1 MLYLTLVTAVAV
13 LGAFIAPLVLAYR
26 QTDSR
31 AHDAAPSAGLVVPR
45 VIQNSSIVYR
55 LGLVALA
62 PLLAWGISGE
72 LWPVVAYLVSVG
84 LGLSLFF
91 GLRRPILQFLEGALV
106 HDRSITVHEFIGQ
119 RHGND
124 PRIRAFAAAL
134 TVFAM
139 YGLIVC
145 VMIGLSTVLR
155 IVFSSDGGI
164 AELFVAAIFLIVAG
178 FTLVSGQPGIL
189 YATQI
194 QLGLT
199 YFGLFAAT
207 MFLLYLQGSAVG
219 AMPLKG
225 VVALGLIVI
234 VCAVVHFR
242 RRARYLDTSVR
253 PAAASPTGA
262 REREPRSVRLFVR
275 LQKILNSLVG
285 ILAMTLIVLAA
296 IVTGFELV
304 LGGVPAFAREALDAL
319 EAGTTVSTMTLIS
332 LIILP
337 LLHPMVDVVNWQ
349 RIAAFAR
356 LRDGGQFKDG
366 EWAAAFKTFGV
377 TYALEVP
384 LMALFIVLFGVIA
397 GLTLAGASAGDATQ
411 VFVVSLLGQ
420 ENSVAAAVLSLLMLA
435 FLALAVA
442 TIGSLFSAALDVVGG
457 DIAPALRSPSTSAT
471 GLADGPPARRTL
483 IAGLV
488 IGLLVLA
495 TFLLVDARAEHTF
508 GIAGLLGAMLGF
520 GSVQI
525 ALAPLVLAPL
535 LARSARFATV
545 TPAWAVAVLSV
556 GAAIGMGITIAGL
569 IFGQAALLPW
579 AVPAC
584 FGSTTLL
591 FVIAAL
597 VSRRDTTAA

>member
-1 MLYLTLVTAVAV
+1 MLYLALVTAVAV
-13 LGAFIAPLVLAYR
+13 LGAFIAPLVVAYR
-26 QTDSR
+26 QAGSG
-31 AHDAAPSAGLVVPR
+31 AHDAAPSAAHVAPR

-91 GLRRPILQFLEGALV
+91 ALRRPILQFVEGALV
-106 HDRSITVHEFIGQ
+106 HDRSITVHEFIAR

-124 PRIRAFAAAL
+124 PRIKAFAAAL
-134 TVFAM
+134 SVFAI

-145 VMIGLSTVLR
+145 VMIGLATVLR
-155 IVFSSDGGI
+155 TVFSGAGGI

-178 FTLVSGQPGIL
+178 FTLISGRLGIL
-189 YATQI
+189 HATQI

-207 MFLLYLQGSAVG
+207 VFLLYLQGSAVG

-225 VVALGLIVI
+225 IVALALIVV

-253 PAAASPTGA
+253 PGAATVN
-262 REREPRSVRLFVR
+262 EREPKSVRLFVR
-275 LQKILNSLVG
+275 VQKILNSLVG

-296 IVTGFELV
+296 IVTAFELI
-304 LGGVPAFAREALDAL
+304 LGGAPAFAREALDAL
-319 EAGTTVSTMTLIS
+319 EAGTTMSTMTLVS
-332 LIILP
+332 LIVLP

-366 EWAAAFKTFGV
+366 EWSAAFKTFSM
-377 TYALEVP
+377 TYTLEVP
-384 LMALFIVLFGVIA
+384 LMALFIVLFGLIA

-411 VFVVSLLGQ
+411 VFVASLLGQ
-420 ENSVAAAVLSLLMLA
+420 ENSVAAAVVSLLMLG

-442 TIGSLFSAALDVVGG
+442 TIGSLFSAAVDVVGG
-457 DIAPALRSPSTSAT
+457 DIVPALRSRSTWAT
-471 GLADGPPARRTL
+471 GAADGQPARGTP

-488 IGLLVLA
+488 IGLFVLA
-495 TFLLVDARAEHTF
+495 TFLLADTRAEHTL

-520 GSVQI
+520 TSVQI

-535 LARSARFATV
+535 LAKSARFATV
-545 TPAWAVAVLSV
+545 TPAWAFAVLSV
-556 GAAIGMGITIAGL
+556 GAAIGVGITIAGL
-569 IFGQAALLPW
+569 IFGQAALLLW

-597 VSRRDTTAA
+597 INRRDTAAA

>member
-1 MLYLTLVTAVAV
+1 MLYLALVTAAAV

-26 QTDSR
+26 QTSSR
-31 AHDAAPSAGLVVPR
+31 AHDAAPSAGHVAPR

-72 LWPVVAYLVSVG
+72 LWPVVVYLVSVG
-84 LGLSLFF
+84 LGLSLFYV
-91 GLRRPILQFLEGALV
+91 LRRPILQFLEGALV

-275 LQKILNSLVG
+275 MQKILNSLVG

-420 ENSVAAAVLSLLMLA
+420 ENSVAAAVLSLLMLG

>member
-1 MLYLTLVTAVAV
+1 
-13 LGAFIAPLVLAYR
+13 
-26 QTDSR
+26 
-31 AHDAAPSAGLVVPR
+31 
-45 VIQNSSIVYR
+45 
-55 LGLVALA
+55 
-62 PLLAWGISGE
+62 
-72 LWPVVAYLVSVG
+72 
-84 LGLSLFF
+84 
-91 GLRRPILQFLEGALV
+91 
-106 HDRSITVHEFIGQ
+106 
-119 RHGND
+119 
-124 PRIRAFAAAL
+124 
-134 TVFAM
+134 
-139 YGLIVC
+139 
-145 VMIGLSTVLR
+145 VLR
-155 IVFSSDGGI
+155 TIFSGGGI

-178 FTLVSGQPGIL
+178 FTLVSGRLGIL

-207 MFLLYLQGSAVG
+207 VFLLYLQGSAVG
-219 AMPLKG
+219 AMPLKAI
-225 VVALGLIVI
+225 VALALIVI
-234 VCAVVHFR
+234 ACAVVHFR

-253 PAAASPTGA
+253 PGAASPNGA

-285 ILAMTLIVLAA
+285 ILAMTLIVLTA
-296 IVTGFELV
+296 IVTAFELI
-304 LGGVPAFAREALDAL
+304 LGGAPAFAREALDAL

-332 LIILP
+332 LIVLP

-366 EWAAAFKTFGV
+366 EWTAAFKTFGV

-397 GLTLAGASAGDATQ
+397 ELTLAGASAGDATQ
-411 VFVVSLLGQ
+411 VFVASLVGQ
-420 ENSVAAAVLSLLMLA
+420 ENSVAAAVVTLLLLG

-442 TIGSLFSAALDVVGG
+442 TIGSLFAAALDVVGS
-457 DIAPALRSPSTSAT
+457 DIAPVLRSRSTSAT
-471 GLADGPPARRTL
+471 GTIDRQPARGTL
-483 IAGLV
+483 IAGLA
-488 IGLLVLA
+488 IGFLVLA
-495 TFLLVDARAEHTF
+495 TFLLADMRAEHTF

-520 GSVQI
+520 TSVQI

-535 LARSARFATV
+535 LAGSARFATV
-545 TPAWAVAVLSV
+545 TPAWAFAVLSV
-556 GAAIGMGITIAGL
+556 GAAIGVVMTIAGL

-591 FVIAAL
+591 FVIAVL
-597 VSRRDTTAA
+597 VGRRDAPAAQHAGGSGLH